1 MEMKEYKTPQME
13 VIAFMHKGPLMV
25 IAGSEP
31 GKNPDPYTEEE

>member
-1 MEMKEYKTPQME
+1 MEMNKYTTPQME

-31 GKNPDPYTEEE
+31 GKNQDPYEGDE